1 VGAIHGLDPQHF
13 WPQRANR
20 LTGGTMKNFRYLEP
34 ESVSEATGLLQ
45 EYGWQAKAM
54 AGGQALIL
62 LLREGLIRPDVV
74 VSLLKVQEM
83 GGIHQQRSRVDIGAL
98 ATHRQIELS
107 PTIKQHFPFV
117 VDAYRTLGSVQVR
130 NMGTLGGNL
139 CHNAP
144 GSDPPALLMVLD
156 ATLTIAGPRRKRT
169 MNVED
174 LGTGFYETSLGE
186 GELLTTINVPTIPS
200 RTGCAYEKYAH
211 RPTDIPF
218 VGVAA
223 RVTLARNRK
232 TCKEVRLALTGVA
245 PTTIRAHSAESV
257 LQGAELNEQA
267 IAEAAHVATGET
279 DPLSDAHASA
289 EYRRKLVPVAVRR
302 VVKLAWE
309 RAREA

>member
-1 VGAIHGLDPQHF
+1 
-13 WPQRANR
+13 
-20 LTGGTMKNFRYLEP
+20 MKNFRYLEP
-34 ESVSEATGLLQ
+34 ESVSEATRLLQ
-45 EYGWQAKAM
+45 EHGWQAKAM
-54 AGGQALIL
+54 AGGQSLIL
-62 LLREGLIRPDVV
+62 LLREGLIRPDIV
-74 VSLLKVQEM
+74 VSLLKVPEM
-83 GGIHQQRSRVDIGAL
+83 GGIQQRRSRVEIGAL

-107 PTIKQHFPFV
+107 PVIKEQFPFV
-117 VDAYRTLGSVQVR
+117 VDAYRALGSVQVR
-130 NMGTLGGNL
+130 NLGTLGGNL

-144 GSDPPALLMVLD
+144 GSDPPALLMALD
-156 ATLTIAGPRRKRT
+156 ATLAIAGPRKKRT
-169 MNVED
+169 MAVEE

-186 GELLTTINVPTIPS
+186 GELLTTISLPTIPS

-257 LQGAELNEQA
+257 LKGQELQAEA
-267 IAEAAHVATGET
+267 IAEAAQVAAGET

-289 EYRRKLVPVAVRR
+289 EYRRKLVPIAIRR
-302 VVKLAWE
+302 VVNLALE
-309 RAREA
+309 RARAA